1 MTRKVVIIFF
11 SKYHWKLP
19 MSHLTS
25 HVKGFK
31 FIYFWIWNGDLI
43 WSRGLFLGLLVLYI
57 RLGLLDYNWVLI
69 SWPPEL
75 ISYGLDLNISLE
87 RAFLGFCDFKL
98 CQLKAHLLSEWNRCI
113 LAIKKMF
120 LHLDYPQL
128 APAAINHSIIVT
140 GMVTR
145 WFVELEHGLGQI
157 YWARLED

>member
-1 MTRKVVIIFF
+1 LKITNEPLDITRERIQIYIF
-11 SKYHWKLP
+11 L
-19 MSHLTS
+19 
-25 HVKGFK
+25 
-31 FIYFWIWNGDLI
+31 DLK
-43 WSRGLFLGLLVLYI
+43 WRFDLVSWAFLGLLVLYI

-87 RAFLGFCDFKL
+87 RAFFCDFKL

-128 APAAINHSIIVT
+128 APAAINHGIIVI
-140 GMVTR
+140 GMVK
-145 WFVELEHGLGQI
+145 
-157 YWARLED
+157 